1 MLQNARARRGY
12 KTRVSERPSTD
23 FSLKKRIL
31 RTVLEEIVVD
41 LSEEPREIRM
51 WMHWVGGIHT
61 ELTIPRNRSGS
72 HGRCTDR
79 EVVDLVRELARVS
92 ADANIAS
99 ILNRLGYRTGAGN
112 TWTEARVRSL
122 RGYQKI
128 PVCQEPARRPW
139 ITLREASTLLGISH
153 TATRR
158 LRSGLGYVSLFRPRT
173 LARYGF
179 FCPPN
184 LATNPTN
191 S

>member
-1 MLQNARARRGY
+1 MWRYGPAPRR
-12 KTRVSERPSTD
+12 
-23 FSLKKRIL
+23 
-31 RTVLEEIVVD
+31 
-41 LSEEPREIRM
+41 
-51 WMHWVGGIHT
+51 
-61 ELTIPRNRSGS
+61 S
-72 HGRCTDR
+72 H
-79 EVVDLVRELARVS
+79 
-92 ADANIAS
+92 
-99 ILNRLGYRTGAGN
+99 